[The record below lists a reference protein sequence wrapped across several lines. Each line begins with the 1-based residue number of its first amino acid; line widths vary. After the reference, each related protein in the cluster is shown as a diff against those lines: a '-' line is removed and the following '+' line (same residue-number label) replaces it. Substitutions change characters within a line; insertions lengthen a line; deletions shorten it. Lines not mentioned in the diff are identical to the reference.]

1 MKSFA
6 YYLFIFTVIVQACS
20 FIGSRSSDDNR
31 RPQLAFVVRATEEGG
46 EAAAKEEGKT
56 CGSEGEQQC
65 AASSSSAETAPS
77 TTETDTVDTTTTTT
91 TTTTTDASSEKEETP
106 VQDDE
111 EEDPNCP
118 SRALIIRCAGKH
130 LDTNQNGKLDRD
142 ELETAITALPWYARG
157 ILQILGSVDKMMTKC
172 DMDGDDAIS
181 MDYDM
186 IHNKDQCLASCFKRR
201 AFKKSFFPDCE

>member
-31 RPQLAFVVRATEEGG
+31 RPQLAFVVRATEEG
-46 EAAAKEEGKT
+46 EEEGKT

-77 TTETDTVDTTTTTT
+77 STETDTVDTTTTTT
-91 TTTTTDASSEKEETP
+91 TTTTDAASEKKEETP

-111 EEDPNCP
+111 EEDPSCP

-157 ILQILGSVDKMMTKC
+157 ILQILGSVDKMVRFF
-172 DMDGDDAIS
+172 
-181 MDYDM
+181 
-186 IHNKDQCLASCFKRR
+186 SCFST
-201 AFKKSFFPDCE
+201 SFCSRFSRSLVISNLMYV

>member
-31 RPQLAFVVRATEEGG
+31 RPQLAFVVRATEEG
-46 EAAAKEEGKT
+46 EEEGKT

-77 TTETDTVDTTTTTT
+77 STETDTVDTTTTTT
-91 TTTTTDASSEKEETP
+91 TTTTTDAASEKKEETP

-111 EEDPNCP
+111 EEDPICP

-157 ILQILGSVDKMMTKC
+157 ILQILGSVDKMVRFF
-172 DMDGDDAIS
+172 
-181 MDYDM
+181 
-186 IHNKDQCLASCFKRR
+186 SCFST
-201 AFKKSFFPDCE
+201 SFCSRFSRSLVISNLMYV

>member
-31 RPQLAFVVRATEEGG
+31 RPQLAFVVRATEEGE
-46 EAAAKEEGKT
+46 EAAAEEEGKT

-65 AASSSSAETAPS
+65 AASSSSAETKPS
-77 TTETDTVDTTTTTT
+77 STETDTVDTTTTTT

-157 ILQILGSVDKMMTKC
+157 ILQILGSVDKMVRFFM
-172 DMDGDDAIS
+172 
-181 MDYDM
+181 
-186 IHNKDQCLASCFKRR
+186 CFY
-201 AFKKSFFPDCE
+201 FFWFSFFSITRYFKPYLCMNE